1 MLEGTGTHAD
11 LVYNRMSQK
20 NVGMPMKSEW
30 NSSSHLIVEEVFN
43 PHTPGFLGHSRAQLA
58 IQVQDTRG
66 LSYPG
71 TYTKW

>member
-1 MLEGTGTHAD
+1 MEKPAPH
-11 LVYNRMSQK
+11 LV
-20 NVGMPMKSEW
+20 
-30 NSSSHLIVEEVFN
+30 VEKVFN

-71 TYTKW
+71 TYTK